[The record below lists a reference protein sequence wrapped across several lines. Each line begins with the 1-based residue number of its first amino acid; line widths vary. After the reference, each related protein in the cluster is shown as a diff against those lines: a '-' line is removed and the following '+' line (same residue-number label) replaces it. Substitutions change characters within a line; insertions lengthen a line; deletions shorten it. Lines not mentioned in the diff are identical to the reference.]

1 MPRSGTVPSMLIAAW
16 AIVATHGAF
25 AATKEPPYE
34 AVVESDEAFFRCGP
48 GKSFYPTGKLK
59 RGDHVTVRRH
69 DPGGWFMIDP
79 PAGSF
84 SLVASDDVNREGN
97 IGTIKSL
104 ADGQTPVRIGSA
116 IDPTIDS
123 VYQRQL
129 SSGERVEILGEATVI
144 HRNAQVSMFKIR
156 SPKGEFRWIE
166 GMNLTPV
173 DQQIQDQQ
181 IRDQQI
187 RSRQPNEQA
196 DSDPFATA
204 PPARKA
210 APSRGSQTI
219 TATPAAK
226 LISSSK
232 PTTFK
237 RQVPTQS
244 NPSPPNGALATT
256 TIPPVEPHSR
266 LEQIDSQFRDMIQRQ
281 PATWN
286 LAQIEQ
292 AYRELSQQSP
302 SVAMRGQLDLRFA
315 SIDHYKQIKG
325 EYDDYFRLVS
335 STARKDAELAAIQNS
350 ADPQYARPPIMAA
363 AQYPPSAE
371 PSTNGSSNNFVGPT
385 IPMPATNVP
394 TEQAA
399 PNVPEFNAQPRPSIT
414 PQIERPAAGPVLEN
428 PVPLP
433 TEPSPQVSPNRQ
445 IQPESSP
452 VSTAPPST
460 PPVSTPPVATPAVT
474 PQDSYPNH
482 ELPMQPTTA
491 RPAAPQTQQPSQPS
505 NDAFEM
511 QSQPSPS
518 TVAQPSAPN
527 GPQTLNNPNVAP
539 VGPQPAIAPLQPSS
553 TLAMPSS
560 PPLGPS
566 PVSQVVPVGPMVP
579 PMAPPRQIR
588 PQAAGGLDGAG
599 IVQMAATPIPGG
611 PRHVLLAPNGRILAY
626 LYPDRGINLDAYV
639 GHSMGIVGPRS
650 YRPELRNDL
659 IVVRGMV
666 PVRLA
671 P

>member
-16 AIVATHGAF
+16 AIVLSQGAF

-34 AVVESDEAFFRCGP
+34 AVVESDEAFYRCGP

-79 PAGSF
+79 PPGSF
-84 SLVASDDVNREGN
+84 SLIASDDVLREGN

-104 ADGQTPVRIGSA
+104 AEGQTPVRIGSA
-116 IDPTIDS
+116 IDSTIDS

-129 SSGERVEILGEATVI
+129 SSGERVEIFGEATVV
-144 HRNAQVSMFKIR
+144 HRSAQVLMLKIR

-166 GMNLTPV
+166 GMNLTPL
-173 DQQIQDQQ
+173 DQQIQDRQ

-187 RSRQPNEQA
+187 RSQPTNEQA
-196 DSDPFATA
+196 DSDPFAAA
-204 PPARKA
+204 PAVRKT
-210 APSRGSQTI
+210 APSRGSQAVTG
-219 TATPAAK
+219 TPAAK

-232 PTTFK
+232 PTTIK
-237 RQVPTQS
+237 RQLPIQSIPPT
-244 NPSPPNGALATT
+244 PTGTAAAT

-266 LEQIDSQFRDMIQRQ
+266 LEQIDFQFRDMIQRQ

-292 AYRELSQQSP
+292 AYRELSQQSL

-315 SIDHYKQIKG
+315 SIDHYKQVKG

-363 AQYPPSAE
+363 AQYPPSNE
-371 PSTNGSSNNFVGPT
+371 PSANGSPNNFAGPT
-385 IPMPATNVP
+385 IPLPTTNIP
-394 TEQAA
+394 NEQPA

-414 PQIERPAAGPVLEN
+414 PQVERRAVGPVLEN

-433 TEPSPQVSPNRQ
+433 TEPPPQASPNRE

-452 VSTAPPST
+452 VSTAPLSAAPVSTPPNST
-460 PPVSTPPVATPAVT
+460 PPVSPPSVA

-482 ELPMQPTTA
+482 ELPMQSTTA
-491 RPAAPQTQQPSQPS
+491 PPAAPLTQQPSQP
-505 NDAFEM
+505 
-511 QSQPSPS
+511 QPSQPSSDPFETQSKPSPSIRTLELLREGKSIQEIASLESRQVS
-518 TVAQPSAPN
+518 TVVERVSVLIETGMIDLQPAWVDPDRADEIRRVAMELGYERLKPIKDALPKDHTYDDIRLVVASLRQSAPPVE
-527 GPQTLNNPNVAP
+527 GPVEAP
-539 VGPQPAIAPLQPSS
+539 
-553 TLAMPSS
+553 
-560 PPLGPS
+560 
-566 PVSQVVPVGPMVP
+566 
-579 PMAPPRQIR
+579 
-588 PQAAGGLDGAG
+588 AAD
-599 IVQMAATPIPGG
+599 
-611 PRHVLLAPNGRILAY
+611 
-626 LYPDRGINLDAYV
+626 
-639 GHSMGIVGPRS
+639 
-650 YRPELRNDL
+650 
-659 IVVRGMV
+659 
-666 PVRLA
+666 
-671 P
+671 